1 MRTFYSGGNSMNTF
15 NRCIARALIVCTLG
29 LSLPVPSLAGIVTT
43 DQVTAGAERAQVRSF
58 LDRDDVRIRLQ
69 EFGVDPAAAR
79 ARVDALSGDEVAALV
94 GQIDQLPAGGTD
106 LLTVLLIVFI
116 VLLITDILGLTHIFP
131 FTKPMR

>member
-1 MRTFYSGGNSMNTF
+1 MNTF

-43 DQVTAGAERAQVRSF
+43 DQVNAGVERTQVRSF
-58 LDRDDVRIRLQ
+58 LDRDDVRTRLQ

-79 ARVDALSGDEVAALV
+79 ARVDALSGDEVAALA
-94 GQIDQLPAGGTD
+94 GRIDQLPAGGTD
-106 LLTVLLIVFI
+106 LLAALLFVFI